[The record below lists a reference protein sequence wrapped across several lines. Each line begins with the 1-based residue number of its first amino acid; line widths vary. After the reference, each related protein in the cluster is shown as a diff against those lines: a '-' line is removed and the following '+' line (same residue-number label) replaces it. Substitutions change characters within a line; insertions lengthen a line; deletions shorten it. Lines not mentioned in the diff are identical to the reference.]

1 MIILYKLLINLCYI
15 LIMSSFSIVLSSA
28 FCKDEYPQNN
38 GCEFTN
44 ELNFPLNFD
53 KEQWCVS
60 MTEMIYEPD
69 FWENIR
75 ESFSNVEINI
85 SDFQSHYLVI
95 NAYARMDLIL
105 LRPYHKW
112 IKFPPNPQDN
122 HKPITLQIVMFFVE
136 DVAG

>member
-1 MIILYKLLINLCYI
+1 MIILHKLLINFCFI
-15 LIMSSFSIVLSSA
+15 LTMSSFSLLISSA

-69 FWENIR
+69 FWENVR
-75 ESFSNVEINI
+75 ESFSNVEFSI
-85 SDFQSHYLVI
+85 SDFQSHYLVT
-95 NAYARMDLIL
+95 NAYARLDVIL
-105 LRPYHKW
+105 LKQFFKW
-112 IKFPPNPQDN
+112 VKFPPDSQNS
-122 HKPITLQIVMFFVE
+122 HLPIMFKIHMFYL
-136 DVAG
+136 

>member
-1 MIILYKLLINLCYI
+1 
-15 LIMSSFSIVLSSA
+15 MSSFSIVLSSA

-44 ELNFPLNFD
+44 ELNYPLNFD

-75 ESFSNVEINI
+75 ESFSNVEFTI
-85 SDFQSHYLVI
+85 SDFQSHYLVT
-95 NAYARMDLIL
+95 NALPSRCNLVF
-105 LRPYHKW
+105 K
-112 IKFPPNPQDN
+112 N
-122 HKPITLQIVMFFVE
+122 
-136 DVAG
+136 

>member
-1 MIILYKLLINLCYI
+1 
-15 LIMSSFSIVLSSA
+15 MSSFSILLSSD

-75 ESFSNVEINI
+75 
-85 SDFQSHYLVI
+85 
-95 NAYARMDLIL
+95 
-105 LRPYHKW
+105 
-112 IKFPPNPQDN
+112 
-122 HKPITLQIVMFFVE
+122 
-136 DVAG
+136 G